1 MFLDFNKTQAL
12 ADSLGL
18 QARAA
23 YCASAPLPLQKLASL
38 SPDVL
43 ARFTGQGIHHVGD
56 YWFIDFDLVEISWKH
71 EGLDANLP
79 HG

>member
-1 MFLDFNKTQAL
+1 
-12 ADSLGL
+12 
-18 QARAA
+18 
-23 YCASAPLPLQKLASL
+23 
-38 SPDVL
+38 VL

-71 EGLDANLP
+71 EGSDANLP